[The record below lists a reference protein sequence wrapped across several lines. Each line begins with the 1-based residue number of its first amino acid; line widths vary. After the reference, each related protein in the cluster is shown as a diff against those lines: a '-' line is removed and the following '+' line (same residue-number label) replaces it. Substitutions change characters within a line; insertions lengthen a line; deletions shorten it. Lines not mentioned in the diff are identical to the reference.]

1 MANRVCQYKYTV
13 SMVYLDQVRNKS
25 KTIKTESIKFIV
37 IDHNYLKNS
46 MPIVYVNL
54 RLDKKLLDDMKL
66 NCNKNLIV
74 LAINKYDNLT
84 NEKQEIEC
92 FRKKFIYFIPNDANT
107 NDPIDYND
115 ATTDEHLGNTYESVQ
130 IGLMCLDHINNNK
143 KNFKFSMQ
151 NVTISEPVK
160 QVMDHFP
167 NTIIETIGDPTVLKQ
182 LTVPQKDSVR
192 QMLNSLNDIRVF
204 YNTPYIYYQDFTN
217 TYLISSSGKAI
228 PKQGE
233 LYSSVIFEIE
243 DVTSKRANEIGV
255 INNKSSQTYQ
265 IPVNYV
271 NTDIYDN
278 TIANKSQTELIGM
291 TSSGASSAKLKNQ
304 ASYSK
309 NKTSTIRL
317 NNDNEGMLDNIKAQK
332 DMDSFMIAIQKM
344 DIDTD
349 VLSLNKR
356 ITIHN
361 IDRYKEHNG
370 DYLMFRKQEMY
381 LREDSNFIMS
391 TKVCLKEIPK

>member
-1 MANRVCQYKYTV
+1 MANRVCQYKYKV
-13 SMVYLDQVRNKS
+13 SMIYLDQVRNIS
-25 KTIKTESIKFIV
+25 KTIKTECINYIV
-37 IDHNYLKNS
+37 VDNDYIKNS
-46 MPIVYVNL
+46 MPIIYVSMGI
-54 RLDKKLLDDMKL
+54 DKKLLDDMKL
-66 NCNKNLIV
+66 NCNTNLIV
-74 LAINKYDNLT
+74 LALSKYDDLT
-84 NEKQEIEC
+84 SEKQEVEC
-92 FRKKFIYFIPNDANT
+92 FRKKFTYFIPNGANA
-107 NDPIDYND
+107 NDSIDYND
-115 ATTDEHLGNTYESVQ
+115 ATLDENSGNTYISVQ
-130 IGLMCLDHINNNK
+130 IGLMCLDHVNNNK

-182 LTVPQKDSVR
+182 LTIPQKDSVK
-192 QMLNSLNDIRVF
+192 QTLEALNDIRVF
-204 YNTPYIYYQDFTN
+204 YSTPFIYYQDFQN

-243 DVTSKRANEIGV
+243 DITSKRANEIGI

-265 IPVNYV
+265 IPVSYV
-271 NTDIYDN
+271 NTDVYDN

-291 TSSGASSAKLKNQ
+291 TSSGSSSTKLKNQ

-332 DMDSFMIAIQKM
+332 DMDSFMIAITKM
-344 DIDTD
+344 DLDTD

-356 ITIHN
+356 ITIHH

-370 DYLMFRKQEMY
+370 DYIMFKKQEFY
-381 LREDSNFIMS
+381 LREDDSFIMN
-391 TKVCLKEIPK
+391 TRVCLKEIPK

>member
-25 KTIKTESIKFIV
+25 KTIKTEAIKFIV

-54 RLDKKLLDDMKL
+54 KLDKKLLDDMKL

-74 LAINKYDNLT
+74 LAINKYDDLT

-192 QMLNSLNDIRVF
+192 QMLDALNDVRVF
-204 YNTPYIYYQDFTN
+204 YSTPYIYYQDFTN

-233 LYSSVIFEIE
+233 LYSSVIFEVE
-243 DVTSKRANEIGV
+243 DVTSKRANEIGI

-265 IPVNYV
+265 IPVSYV

-291 TSSGASSAKLKNQ
+291 TSSGSSSAKLKNQ

-332 DMDSFMIAIQKM
+332 DMDSFMIAIQKT
-344 DIDTD
+344 DLDTD

-356 ITIHN
+356 ITIHH

-370 DYLMFRKQEMY
+370 DYLMFKKQEMY
-381 LREDSNFIMS
+381 LREDSSFIMS